1 MWYKDVE
8 ELDANGDPT
17 GKMLRETTTKYAD
30 ATYYVNNKST
40 IPAAFGGFGTSIYA
54 YGFDISANFSYQIG
68 GWQYDGTY
76 ASFMSTPLSNST
88 GSNIHVDALQAW
100 TPENKSTTIPR
111 WQFDD
116 TYSAGSSTR
125 FLTKASYL
133 NIENIA
139 VGYTFPAEWTRKAQI
154 NSLRLYVTADNVW
167 YWSARQGF
175 DPRQSFSSSTNATT
189 YSPMRSVSAGIS
201 LKF

>member
-1 MWYKDVE
+1 M
-8 ELDANGDPT
+8 G
-17 GKMLRETTTKYAD
+17 
-30 ATYYVNNKST
+30 
-40 IPAAFGGFGTSIYA
+40 
-54 YGFDISANFSYQIG
+54 
-68 GWQYDGTY
+68 
-76 ASFMSTPLSNST
+76 TPLSTST

-116 TYSAGSSTR
+116 TNSASASTR
-125 FLTKASYL
+125 FLTDASYL

-139 VGYTFPAEWTRKAQI
+139 VGYTFPAQWTRKAQI
-154 NSLRLYVTADNVW
+154 SNLRVYVAADNVW
-167 YWSARQGF
+167 YWSKRQGF
-175 DPRQSFSSSTNATT
+175 DPRQSFESSTNATT